1 MTTTDETTVSCPPS
15 AVHDMTTTWTN
26 GDGSLN
32 VQPGDLI
39 VWVSDFRFVL
49 TIEPHPSETG
59 VMVLLDDMP
68 WPTFCRGDGLVAVRR
83 YDTDEETPGD

>member
-1 MTTTDETTVSCPPS
+1 MSETITTETPVSCPPS
-15 AVHDMTTTWTN
+15 TVHDAITTWTS

-39 VWVSDFRFVL
+39 VWVSDFRLVL

-83 YDTDEETPGD
+83 YDTGEG

>member
-1 MTTTDETTVSCPPS
+1 MTTTSETPVSCPPS
-15 AVHDMTTTWTN
+15 AEHDMITTWTN

-32 VQPGDLI
+32 IQPGDLI
-39 VWVSDFRFVL
+39 VWVSDFRIVL

-59 VMVLLDDMP
+59 VMVLLDGMP

-83 YDTDEETPGD
+83 YDTDEG